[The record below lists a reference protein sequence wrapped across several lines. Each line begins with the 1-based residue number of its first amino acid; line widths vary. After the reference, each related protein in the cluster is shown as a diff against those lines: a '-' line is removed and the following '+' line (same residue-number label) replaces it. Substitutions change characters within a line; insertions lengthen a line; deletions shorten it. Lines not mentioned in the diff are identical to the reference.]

1 MSTVTIVFEVF
12 GVPKNIT
19 PTKSEWTLMYKKM
32 KQRYHPD
39 KYNTKDSDEIALF
52 TDFYNLIS
60 KIHTIGLKLSNDDV
74 SMHDRSWTIPDYVN
88 NIIDWDFE
96 GTPLDDFVES
106 LKQQLNDS
114 GHTFNDKGYVDD
126 GAIFEHATQQERDN
140 NNYEAQKEQRRA
152 KRNQIVI
159 HVTTLVMRVLFNILY
174 FVLWTLFFG
183 HTMRR
188 VWLTIVVIMIFMIPM
203 VES

>member
-74 SMHDRSWTIPDYVN
+74 SMHDRTWTIPDYVN

-114 GHTFNDKGYVDD
+114 GHTFNDKGYIDD
-126 GAIFEHATQQERDN
+126 GEIFEHATQQERDN

-183 HTMRR
+183 YTMRR